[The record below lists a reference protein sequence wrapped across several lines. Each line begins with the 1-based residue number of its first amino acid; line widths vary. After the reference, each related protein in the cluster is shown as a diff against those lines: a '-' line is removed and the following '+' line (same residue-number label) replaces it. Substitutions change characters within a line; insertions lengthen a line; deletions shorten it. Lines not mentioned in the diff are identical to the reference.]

1 MENLNVIKY
10 MNKGQDTL
18 QKVVDKLLCIICN
31 VMMVLPHYPK

>member
-18 QKVVDKLLCIICN
+18 QKVVDKLLYIICK
-31 VMMVLPHYPK
+31 VMMVLSYLK